1 MSEKKILLFAED
13 PGAALFMRGLPAAL
27 RAGGVRPVTMA
38 LPYAAPYFPD
48 ENLLAIPTVLDDAA
62 AELLLQREAPVAL
75 VFGTSENI
83 DSFAFALRRAAL
95 RQGVPTLSPV
105 DSAANAEY
113 RFRGSTED
121 PLYHAPDSLL
131 VPDAAT
137 AMAFQAL
144 GMPDTDLAIC
154 GHPRF
159 DEIAAIR
166 GSWTAADRADQ
177 RRRHFPAAGAGD
189 RIVVFVSELSTGLG
203 GDQFR
208 RDASYS
214 LDGTSKSS
222 ERSHIAGEELILA
235 LSDLPFPV
243 HHVLRLHPKN
253 RIAEEAGFAARFDQV
268 SQGEPGLEIVNA
280 ADLVVGMT
288 SILLVEAACLGRP
301 ALSIVPRAAE
311 RAWLGAAADI
321 IPCAFRR
328 SDVAAFIARGATPE
342 GWPPTAFA
350 GEVADANA
358 RMVTRILADCDA
370 RGI

>member
-1 MSEKKILLFAED
+1 MNDKNILLFVED

-27 RAGGVRPVTMA
+27 RAVGARPVTMA

-48 ENLLAIPTVLDDAA
+48 EALLALPKHFDDVA
-62 AELLLQREAPVAL
+62 AEQLLQREAPAAV

-113 RFRGSTED
+113 RFRGDTDD
-121 PLYHAPDSLL
+121 PLYHAPGSLL

-137 AMAFQAL
+137 ARAFKAL
-144 GMPDTDLAIC
+144 GMQDTDIAIC

-166 GSWTAADRADQ
+166 DSWTAADRADQ
-177 RRRHFPAAGAGD
+177 RRRHFPAAGAAA
-189 RIVVFVSELSTGLG
+189 RIVVFVTELSTGLG
-203 GDQFR
+203 GCQFR

-214 LDGTSKSS
+214 LDGTSGSS
-222 ERSHIAGEELILA
+222 ERSHIVGEELILA
-235 LSDLPFPV
+235 LSHQPFPV

-253 RIAEEAGFAARFDQV
+253 RIVEEADFAARFDQV
-268 SQGEPGLEIVNA
+268 SQAEPGLEIVNA

-288 SILLVEAACLGRP
+288 SILLAEAACLGRP
-301 ALSIVPRAAE
+301 VLSIVPRAAE
-311 RAWLGAAADI
+311 RAWLGAAANI

-328 SDVAAFIARGATPE
+328 LDISAFIARGATPE
-342 GWPPTAFA
+342 GWPLTAFA
-350 GEVADANA
+350 GEVADANP
-358 RMVTRILADCDA
+358 RMVTRILADCAA
-370 RGI
+370 RSI